1 LQEAAKHITGTGGT
15 VAGLKQKLGDMKT
28 AGVSNV
34 ELFQAIIKSLDAMEK
49 KAALA
54 SGTISAAFEHLN
66 NEMTKYVGQA
76 DQAEGAT
83 AILTG
88 AIVKLADNLATII
101 PTLATIAVFL
111 GARYTVG
118 MAAAT
123 IATIAKVA
131 ADVRATQS
139 AAALA
144 AAQVELAGMMGIETL
159 AAERA
164 AAAVTGL
171 AVAQGVAARGGT
183 ALLAVVGG
191 PIGLA
196 LIALGAALYYAKE
209 NMEKSQPPAQQ
220 YAKALDASTDAGKKA
235 KEMVDSSPP
244 PMARSVTPFSRS

>member
-1 LQEAAKHITGTGGT
+1 
-15 VAGLKQKLGDMKT
+15 
-28 AGVSNV
+28 
-34 ELFQAIIKSLDAMEK
+34 
-49 KAALA
+49 
-54 SGTISAAFEHLN
+54 
-66 NEMTKYVGQA
+66 
-76 DQAEGAT
+76 
-83 AILTG
+83 
-88 AIVKLADNLATII
+88 
-101 PTLATIAVFL
+101 
-111 GARYTVG
+111 